1 MAQFTLTSY
10 PENSPQALLRVLAMF
25 VISDGEVASEELD
38 SIASL
43 GILSALG
50 GDRNAFAEVIAH
62 YCDDLI
68 AHAEGEA
75 TVGLVDPDWVDAVL
89 APVTDPERRRLL
101 AQALLVVAR
110 SDGYF
115 ADAELVV
122 VHRALERWGLD
133 LDSLG

>member
-1 MAQFTLTSY
+1 MTTLTLTRY
-10 PENSPQALLRVLAMF
+10 PDDSPEAMLRVLAMF
-25 VISDGEVASEELD
+25 VISDGEVANEEID
-38 SIASL
+38 SIERL
-43 GILSALG
+43 GLLDALG
-50 GDRNAFAEVIAH
+50 GDRNRFAEVIAH

-75 TVGLVDPDWVDAVL
+75 NVGLVDPDWVDAVL
-89 APVTDPERRRLL
+89 APVRDAGRRRLL

-122 VHRALERWGLD
+122 VRRALERWGLD